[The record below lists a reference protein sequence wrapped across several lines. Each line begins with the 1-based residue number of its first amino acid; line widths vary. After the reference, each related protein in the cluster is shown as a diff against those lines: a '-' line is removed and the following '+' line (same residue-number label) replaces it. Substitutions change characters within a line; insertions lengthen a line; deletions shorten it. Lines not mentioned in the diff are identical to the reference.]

1 MTEIVT
7 GIKLVAVSGRL
18 KLALLAVVIAAILY
32 VLISPLPELAATST
46 LNFPV
51 LPSIVAFLAPKL
63 LDLGRTPAVQITDVW
78 LDEDLPSWNC
88 ALLC

>member
-1 MTEIVT
+1 MP
-7 GIKLVAVSGRL
+7 VSGRL
-18 KLALLAVVIAAILY
+18 KFLLLVVVVAAILY

-51 LPSIVAFLAPKL
+51 VPLIIVL
-63 LDLGRTPAVQITDVW
+63 LVQNLVISLQVSTVQITDVS

>member
-1 MTEIVT
+1 MP
-7 GIKLVAVSGRL
+7 VSGRL
-18 KLALLAVVIAAILY
+18 KFLLLVVVVAAILY

-51 LPSIVAFLAPKL
+51 VPLIIVL
-63 LDLGRTPAVQITDVW
+63 LVQNLVISLQVSTVQSTDVS

>member
-1 MTEIVT
+1 MTEFVSR
-7 GIKLVAVSGRL
+7 IKLMRVSRRL
-18 KLALLAVVIAAILY
+18 KFLLLIVVVAAILY

-51 LPSIVAFLAPKL
+51 LPLVIVLLVPSLAVCVRSSAPQATDVL
-63 LDLGRTPAVQITDVW
+63 LDD
-78 LDEDLPSWNC
+78 DLPSRNC

>member
-7 GIKLVAVSGRL
+7 SIKLMAVSGRL
-18 KLALLAVVIAAILY
+18 KLALLIVVIAAILY
-32 VLISPLPELAATST
+32 VLVSPLPELAATST

-51 LPSIVAFLAPKL
+51 APLIIVL
-63 LDLGRTPAVQITDVW
+63 LVPNLLETARTPAVQMADVW
-78 LDEDLPSWNC
+78 LDEDLPSRNC